1 MSGTLRLVGY
11 GALALGVGVIVGV
24 AVFLAATY
32 AHLLV
37 HTRDRKRVLRALPRE
52 FLAEVWAVLSW
63 PWFALLG
70 SRYEGHT
77 KGVRPVILLHGY
89 GMNRMSFYWLGRA
102 LAKRGLGPLCAM
114 SYVTLRSVR
123 YSAQRLARFVERV
136 CEAEGAKEVDL
147 VCHSLGGIVAR
158 YYADMLGGAARVKQ
172 IITIG
177 TPHRGT
183 MSAHMALDRAAFDL
197 RPLSPLL
204 AELSN
209 CEHGVC
215 VTSIWSRADNVIVP
229 PENAALGK
237 CDVVFEDLGHMA
249 LLLSP
254 RVADIVV
261 SLLSAE
267 QRADAL
273 ARPALAPPEPEPD
286 RFGRPSASLS

>member
-1 MSGTLRLVGY
+1 MSTALRFVGY
-11 GALALGVGVIVGV
+11 GALALGVGVVVGV

-32 AHLLV
+32 AHLFV

-70 SRYEGHT
+70 SRYEGARN
-77 KGVRPVILLHGY
+77 GVRPVILLHGY

-102 LAKRGLGPLCAM
+102 LTRRGLGPLLAM

-123 YSAQRLARFVERV
+123 HSAQRLARFVERV
-136 CEAEGAKEVDL
+136 CEAEGVTEVDI
-147 VCHSLGGIVAR
+147 VSHSLGGIVAR
-158 YYADMLGGAARVKQ
+158 YYADMLGGNCRVRR

-183 MSAHMALDRAAFDL
+183 MSAHMAVDRAAFDL
-197 RPLSPLL
+197 RPRSALL
-204 AELSN
+204 AELAT
-209 CEHGVC
+209 CEHPVR

-229 PENAALGK
+229 PENASLGDG
-237 CDVVFEDLGHMA
+237 DVVFEDLGHMA

-254 RVADIVV
+254 RVADVV
-261 SLLSAE
+261 AARLAADQRSDAPARAE
-267 QRADAL
+267 LEFAT
-273 ARPALAPPEPEPD
+273 
-286 RFGRPSASLS
+286 